1 MNGLTQLAFVV
12 LGLIAAGVAWWVL
25 ADVRK
30 ERRRARAETWAQEQV
45 SPDADPSAGQ
55 REDDY
60 PTVVLFPWQ
69 LEEPPELV
77 RPYMRGRGKTD
88 MVPSPHFQGNRTL

>member
-1 MNGLTQLAFVV
+1 MDGPTQIAVVV
-12 LGLIAAGVAWWVL
+12 LGLIVTGVAWWVL

-30 ERRRARAETWAQEQV
+30 ERRRARAETWALEQV
-45 SPDADPSAGQ
+45 SPDADAPAGWT
-55 REDDY
+55 EDDY

-77 RPYMRGRGKTD
+77 RPYMRARGI
-88 MVPSPHFQGNRTL
+88 VPSPHSQGNRTL